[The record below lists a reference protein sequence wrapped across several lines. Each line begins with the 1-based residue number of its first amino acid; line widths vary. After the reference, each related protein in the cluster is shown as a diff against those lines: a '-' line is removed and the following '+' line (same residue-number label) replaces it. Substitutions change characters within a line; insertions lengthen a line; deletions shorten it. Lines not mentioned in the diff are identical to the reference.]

1 MIHVGDEYAGGAQA
15 ARRERRGVAGMTENV
30 ELTVPGQQARPSRR
44 SAAAAPRPAGSAAPR
59 RIAVVG
65 SGIAGLTAAHQLTRT
80 GARVTLYEADPR
92 LGGHA
97 HTQDVRAADGSTL
110 ALDTAFLVHNERTY
124 PHLLR
129 LFADLGVRTQDS
141 EMSMSVSCLSCGL
154 EYAGAR
160 GLPGLAA
167 RPGALLRPRYLRL
180 LAEVPLFHRR
190 ARAVLASPD
199 PRADELTLREFLV
212 RGGFSPYFVSHF
224 MAPLVSAVWSCAP
237 DLAREYPAR
246 YLFAFLD
253 NHGMLS
259 VTGSP
264 TWRTVTGGSR
274 TYVERIA
281 ARLSAV
287 HTGAPVRSVHRHPD
301 GVTVTAA
308 DRAPAEY
315 DGVVLAT
322 HPDQALRL
330 LADPTE
336 DERQVLGAFS
346 YSYNPTVLHR
356 DPSALPRAPRA
367 RASWN
372 YLMTSCVDRSDQV
385 RVSYHLNRLLRLD
398 TPEDYLVT
406 LNEDPRHPI
415 PEEHVVSRTVYQH
428 PLYTRHSRAAQLRLP
443 ELSTGR
449 TAFAGAYH
457 GWGFHEDGCR
467 SGIEAARALGAL
479 VRS

>member
-1 MIHVGDEYAGGAQA
+1 MAEH
-15 ARRERRGVAGMTENV
+15 V
-30 ELTVPGQQARPSRR
+30 ELALPGQQQRPGGRHR
-44 SAAAAPRPAGSAAPR
+44 AGPERAAGGPR
-59 RIAVVG
+59 RVAVVG
-65 SGIAGLTAAHQLTRT
+65 SGVAGLTAAHQLTEAGT
-80 GARVTLYEADPR
+80 RVTLYEAAPR

-97 HTQDVRAADGSTL
+97 HTQDVRAADGTGL

-129 LFADLGVRTQDS
+129 LFADLGIRTQDS
-141 EMSMSVSCLSCGL
+141 EMSMSVSCRSCGL

-160 GLPGLAA
+160 GPGGLAA
-167 RPGALLRPRYLRL
+167 QPGALFRARYLRM

-190 ARAVLASPD
+190 ARALLASPD
-199 PRADELTLREFLV
+199 PRADELTLREFLT
-212 RGGFSPYFVSHF
+212 RGRFSGYFNAHF
-224 MAPLVSAVWSCAP
+224 MTPLVAAVWSCAP

-253 NHGMLS
+253 NHGLLS

-264 TWRTVTGGSR
+264 TWRTVVGGSR

-281 ARLSAV
+281 ARLAEV
-287 HTGAPVRSVHRHPD
+287 RTGAPVLAVRRHGD

-308 DRAPAEY
+308 DGAPAEY
-315 DGVVLAT
+315 DGVVLAA
-322 HPDQALRL
+322 HPDQTLKM
-330 LADPTE
+330 LADASAE
-336 DERQVLGAFS
+336 EREVLGAFE
-346 YSYNPTVLHR
+346 YSFNPTVLHR
-356 DPSALPRAPRA
+356 DPSVLPRAPRA

-372 YLMTSCVDRSDQV
+372 YRMESCLDRSEQV

-406 LNEDPRHPI
+406 LNEDPADPV
-415 PEEHVVSRTVYQH
+415 PEEHVLSRTVYRH
-428 PLYTRHSRAAQLRLP
+428 PLYSRGSRAAQLRLP
-443 ELSTGR
+443 ALSAGR

-467 SGIEAARALGAL
+467 SGVQAAQALEAL

>member
-1 MIHVGDEYAGGAQA
+1 
-15 ARRERRGVAGMTENV
+15 MTENV
-30 ELTVPGQQARPSRR
+30 ELTEPGRPPERQPVR
-44 SAAAAPRPAGSAAPR
+44 PPVPRPGRTGGRTGDR
-59 RIAVVG
+59 RGGPARVAVVG
-65 SGIAGLTAAHQLTRT
+65 SGVAGLTAAHELTRD
-80 GARVTLYEADPR
+80 GAQVTLYEADGR

-97 HTQDVRAADGSTL
+97 HTQDVRAADGSDL

-129 LFADLGVRTQDS
+129 LFAELGISTQDS
-141 EMSMSVSCLSCGL
+141 EMSMSVSCRGCGL

-160 GLPGLAA
+160 GLSGLTA
-167 RPGALLRPRYLRL
+167 RPRSLLRARYLRM

-190 ARAVLASPD
+190 AKALLASAD
-199 PRADELTLREFLV
+199 PRADDLTLREFLAG
-212 RGGFSPYFVSHF
+212 GGFSPYFVSHF
-224 MAPLVSAVWSCAP
+224 MTPLVSAVWSCAP
-237 DLAREYPAR
+237 DLSREYPAR
-246 YLFAFLD
+246 YLFAFMD

-274 TYVERIA
+274 TYVERVA
-281 ARLSAV
+281 ARLTAV
-287 HTGAPVRSVHRHPD
+287 HTGAPVREVRRHAD
-301 GVTVTAA
+301 GATVTAA

-315 DGVVLAT
+315 DAVVLAT
-322 HPDQALRL
+322 HPDQTLRL
-330 LADPTE
+330 LGDATA
-336 DERQVLGAFS
+336 DERAVLGAFG
-346 YSYNPTVLHR
+346 YSHNPTVLHR
-356 DPSALPRAPRA
+356 DPSVLPGARRA

-372 YLMTSCVDRSDQV
+372 YRMSSCLDRSDQV

-398 TPEDYLVT
+398 TPEEYLVT
-406 LNEDPRHPI
+406 LNEDPLEPV
-415 PEEHVVSRTVYQH
+415 PERLVLSRTVYRH
-428 PLYTRHSRAAQLRLP
+428 PLHTRASRAAQLRLP

-467 SGIEAARALGAL
+467 SGVQAAAALAAL

>member
-1 MIHVGDEYAGGAQA
+1 
-15 ARRERRGVAGMTENV
+15 MTENV
-30 ELTVPGQQARPSRR
+30 ELVVPGQQGGPGNGRRRARPGT
-44 SAAAAPRPAGSAAPR
+44 AATV
-59 RIAVVG
+59 AVVG
-65 SGIAGLTAAHQLTRT
+65 SGVAGLTAAYELTKS

-97 HTQDVRAADGSTL
+97 HTQDVRTAAGGEL

-129 LFADLGVRTQDS
+129 LFAELGIETQDS
-141 EMSMSVSCLSCGL
+141 EMSMSVSCASCGL

-160 GLPGLAA
+160 GLSGLAA
-167 RPGALLRPRYLRL
+167 QYGALVRPRYLRM
-180 LAEVPLFHRR
+180 LAEVPRFHRA
-190 ARAVLASPD
+190 ARALLASAD
-199 PRADELTLREFLV
+199 PLADELTLREFLA
-212 RGGFSPYFVSHF
+212 RGKFSGYFVAHF
-224 MAPLVSAVWSCAP
+224 MTPVVSAVWSCAP
-237 DLAREYPAR
+237 DLAQEYPAR
-246 YLFAFLD
+246 YLFAFLA

-281 ARLSAV
+281 ARLTAV
-287 HTGAPVRSVHRHPD
+287 HTEAPVRAVTRHAD

-308 DRAPAEY
+308 DRAPAEF
-315 DGVVLAT
+315 DAVVLAT
-322 HPDQALRL
+322 HPDQTLRL

-336 DERQVLGAFS
+336 AEREALGAFS
-346 YSYNPTVLHR
+346 YSFNPSVLHR
-356 DPSALPRAPRA
+356 DPSVLPRAPRA

-372 YLMTSCVDRSDQV
+372 YQMASCVDRSDQV

-406 LNEDPRHPI
+406 LNEDPANPI
-415 PEEHVVSRTVYQH
+415 PDEHVVSRTVYQH
-428 PLYTRHSRAAQLRLP
+428 PLYTSASRAAQLQLP
-443 ELSTGR
+443 GLNTGR

-467 SGIEAARALGAL
+467 SGVQAAGSLAAL
-479 VRS
+479 VRA